1 MCENQ
6 VEVAK
11 SQPVLLIGN
20 RGNSMRYS
28 GIGGQ
33 AVMEG
38 VMMKNK
44 NRYAVAVRKPDHE
57 IEVMTKEYKGIVPG
71 EIWQKIPLVRGVLS
85 FIDSLVLGMSTL
97 MYSASFFEDE
107 DESEKEKQKDSPEK
121 MKAKENAMMG
131 GTVALSVILAIAIF
145 MILPYYL
152 SVFCSRFIASDMI
165 VAVLEGILRLAIF
178 IGYIVVI
185 SKMKEIQRVFMY
197 HGAEHKCINCIE
209 HGMELNVENVRR
221 SSKEHKRCGT
231 SFLMFVVIL
240 SVVLFL
246 FIRVDSHV
254 LRLVLRLALVPVI
267 AEPYSKPGKQRW
279 GYSSAWLHHKGRNKH
294 HMEYWIDYG
303 MPSEPAM
310 VGMRMPDNYVVEMF
324 IDRMS
329 ASKNYQKEKYT
340 DRSALEYYLQGKNRH
355 IMHPEVREL
364 LEKLLYMLADEGE
377 DATFDYIR
385 REVLHNKK

>member
-1 MCENQ
+1 
-6 VEVAK
+6 
-11 SQPVLLIGN
+11 
-20 RGNSMRYS
+20 MRYS

-57 IEVMTKEYKGIVPG
+57 IEVMTKEYKGIVSG

-97 MYSASFFEDE
+97 MYSASFFENE
-107 DESEKEKQKDSPEK
+107 DEAEKEKQKDSPEK

-131 GTVALSVILAIAIF
+131 GTVILSVILAIAIF

-152 SVFCSRFIASDMI
+152 SVLCSRFIASDMI

-267 AEPYSKPGKQRW
+267 AGVSYELLRVAGRSDNPVINLISKPGLWMQGLTTKEPDDEMIEVGIASVEAVFDWRAYIAEIRAEEGISEEINAAVSPEGTGQKVQEMKQ
-279 GYSSAWLHHKGRNKH
+279 
-294 HMEYWIDYG
+294 
-303 MPSEPAM
+303 
-310 VGMRMPDNYVVEMF
+310 
-324 IDRMS
+324 
-329 ASKNYQKEKYT
+329 
-340 DRSALEYYLQGKNRH
+340 
-355 IMHPEVREL
+355 
-364 LEKLLYMLADEGE
+364 
-377 DATFDYIR
+377 
-385 REVLHNKK
+385 